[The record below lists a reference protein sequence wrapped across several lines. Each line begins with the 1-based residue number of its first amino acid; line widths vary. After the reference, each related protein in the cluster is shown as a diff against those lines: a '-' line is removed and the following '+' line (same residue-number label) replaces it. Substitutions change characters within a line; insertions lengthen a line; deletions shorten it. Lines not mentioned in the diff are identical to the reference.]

1 MDFIEKYYRIQ
12 TYIDLGWREFSWFN
26 DSLIELMAILYILER
41 VGIIVEGTI
50 VYFILLSAFVF
61 FFIFGYLLKK
71 IGVYDKSQYVS
82 ADIDPVQK
90 EILEAAR
97 RINKILPE

>member
-12 TYIDLGWREFSWFN
+12 TYIDLGWGEFSWFN
-26 DSLIELMAILYILER
+26 DSLVELMAILYILER
-41 VGIIVEGTI
+41 IGILVKGTVIYYCLVG
-50 VYFILLSAFVF
+50 AFAVF
-61 FFIFGYLLKK
+61 FIVGFLLKK
-71 IGVYDKSQYVS
+71 FGVYDKAQYVD

-90 EILEAAR
+90 EILKAAR